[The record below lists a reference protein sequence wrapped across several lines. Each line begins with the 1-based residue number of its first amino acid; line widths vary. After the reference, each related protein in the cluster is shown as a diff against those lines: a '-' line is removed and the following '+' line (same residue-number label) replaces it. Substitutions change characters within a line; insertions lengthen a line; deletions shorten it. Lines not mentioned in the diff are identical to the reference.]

1 MTPEQSISIVTEA
14 VTTVITMVAI
24 MVVPSLIVGLLVSIF
39 QTATQI
45 QEQTLSFLPRL
56 VATLLSLMFTG
67 NWMLAH
73 IVAIFHRIFADIP
86 VSIG

>member
-24 MVVPSLIVGLLVSIF
+24 LVVPSLIVGLLISIF

-56 VATLLSLMFTG
+56 VATLLSLVFTG
-67 NWMLAH
+67 NWMLTH
-73 IVAIFHRIFADIP
+73 IVSIFHRIFADIP